1 MFAASAALLAA
12 GCGGGEDAP
21 EPTPQEQVRT
31 TWRAAAGEAAAG
43 DGEAL
48 CARITEAGR
57 ERIRAETK
65 LPCEDAVRLLAS
77 RLSEAEREAVRSAPI
92 TQVTVTGERAV
103 VGYESTAALR
113 KVGFTGR
120 TELEKSGGQWLLSGI

>member
-1 MFAASAALLAA
+1 M
-12 GCGGGEDAP
+12 
-21 EPTPQEQVRT
+21 RT

-48 CARITEAGR
+48 CARITEAGQ
-57 ERIRAETK
+57 ERIRAQTQ

-77 RLSEAEREAVRSAPI
+77 RLSDAEREAVRRAPI
-92 TQVTVTGERAV
+92 TQVTVAGERAV
-103 VGYESTAALR
+103 VTYRSTPALK

-120 TELEKSGGQWLLSGI
+120 TELEQSGERWLLSGI